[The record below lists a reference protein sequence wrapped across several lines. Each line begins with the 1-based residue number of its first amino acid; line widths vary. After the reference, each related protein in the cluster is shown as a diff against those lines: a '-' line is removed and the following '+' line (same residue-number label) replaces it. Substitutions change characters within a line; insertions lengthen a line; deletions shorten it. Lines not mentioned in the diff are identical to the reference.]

1 MNFVSIEIG
10 AALRRLFVAFEKMS
24 TEDIA
29 KLSDPAFDVEIK
41 FTRRRSKESTEE
53 LFTLDLNKL
62 VEDLTGFSSRNE
74 ASEFL
79 SKTASTKKVL
89 EKIARH
95 LDIPIFKQDNADILR
110 EKIIEATAGA
120 RIRSEAIKGGS

>member
-1 MNFVSIEIG
+1 MNFVSFEIG
-10 AALRRLFVAFEKMS
+10 AALRRLFVALEKMS
-24 TEDIA
+24 SEDIA

-41 FTRRRSKESTEE
+41 FTRRRSKESSEE

-79 SKTASTKKVL
+79 AKTASTKKIL

-95 LDIPIFKQDNADILR
+95 LDIPIFKQDNVDVLR